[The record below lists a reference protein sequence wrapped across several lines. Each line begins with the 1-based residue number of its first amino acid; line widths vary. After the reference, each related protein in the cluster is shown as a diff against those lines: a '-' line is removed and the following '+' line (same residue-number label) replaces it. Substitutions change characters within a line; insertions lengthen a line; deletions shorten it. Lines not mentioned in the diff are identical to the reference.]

1 MKNSFEEVSSEV
13 LRSTCKFTLL
23 KTQKG
28 SEQILGI
35 GSSSAGGWALEQAP
49 PRQQS
54 QPQVAR
60 VQGEFGQHSQT

>member
-35 GSSSAGGWALEQAP
+35 GSSSAGGWPLQQASHGSGHSTVLVTV
-49 PRQQS
+49 QQ
-54 QPQVAR
+54 AY
-60 VQGEFGQHSQT
+60 GQHS